1 MIYTIVLGVTTLLG
15 ILTTFYFK
23 KKFNR
28 VEVEINALLQVYNS
42 DEGKVIQES
51 FLKFVSDSR
60 EWAYQ
65 YIEDVQ
71 EQLQNFKSLVKHDI
85 DYFNKYGEVGSAY
98 PHYDAMKRICSAY
111 TIIENILPKEDDVKT

>member
-28 VEVEINALLQVYNS
+28 VEIEINALLQVYNS

-71 EQLQNFKSLVKHDI
+71 EQLQTFKKLVKPDI
-85 DYFNKYGEVGSAY
+85 DYFNKFGSIGSEY
-98 PHYDAMKRICSAY
+98 PHYEAMKRISSAY
-111 TIIENILPKEDDVKT
+111 TIIEDILPKEDNAKT